1 MLREKSKRLCRGL
14 ALRGSGG
21 LDLSG
26 KREKKSRFSEFNFTH
41 AKFAFY
47 SKTNQTSMILSNLMF
62 KKYEFGAG

>member
-1 MLREKSKRLCRGL
+1 MQGAGTERFWGPRSKWKEG
-14 ALRGSGG
+14 
-21 LDLSG
+21 
-26 KREKKSRFSEFNFTH
+26 KKSGFSEFNFTH